1 MFEKNKFR
9 SLNLNQQSNY
19 TQLAQ
24 KASLQKVRLSWASNH
39 RHHSWPPTPG
49 SSNSFESLHSTFT
62 TTIASG
68 APPSLLYLPLP
79 FYIFFSLP
87 TPTPFLISSK
97 MTKSQQHHLLHRSPY
112 PPPRSISSTSVH
124 GTRKALHAIVVWFNT
139 KGNILVFVA
148 VGPWSW

>member
-39 RHHSWPPTPG
+39 RHHSWSPTPG

-68 APPSLLYLPLP
+68 APQSLLYLPLP
-79 FYIFFSLP
+79 FYIYFFLTYP
-87 TPTPFLISSK
+87 YPFLDIIQNDK
-97 MTKSQQHHLLHRSPY
+97 IPAASPS
-112 PPPRSISSTSVH
+112 PSFSISSASINIFNKC
-124 GTRKALHAIVVWFNT
+124 TRHSQSSSRNRCLI
-139 KGNILVFVA
+139 
-148 VGPWSW
+148 